1 MTLSFSTAIL
11 YTELVTPFKNNIA
24 EPMEV
29 LMEEKWE
36 HFSEKKKTSVHEYK
50 WKILLLSA
58 QWKKQERY

>member
-11 YTELVTPFKNNIA
+11 YTELVTPFKKNVA
-24 EPMEV
+24 EPME
-29 LMEEKWE
+29 LFMEEKRE

-58 QWKKQERY
+58 QFQ